1 MPINAQEM
9 NLSKRPNTRL
19 SDGGK
24 SRESRIGAD
33 SRPDTGNPG
42 ILHGGAVWIEPLF
55 YLSS

>member
-1 MPINAQEM
+1 M
-9 NLSKRPNTRL
+9 

-33 SRPDTGNPG
+33 SRPGTGNPG